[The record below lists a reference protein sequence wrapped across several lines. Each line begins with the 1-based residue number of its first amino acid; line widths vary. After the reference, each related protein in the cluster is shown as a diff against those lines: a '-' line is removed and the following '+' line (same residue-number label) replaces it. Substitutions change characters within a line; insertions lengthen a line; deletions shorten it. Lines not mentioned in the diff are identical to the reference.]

1 MTIEMLSAAGGL
13 LFLLTFVHFV
23 VDWLFQTH
31 KEAMEKNTSPVVR
44 ARHCLI
50 YTAGFIPIMLLM
62 KFNFWEFYAGMMILF
77 FSHFIEDTYTPVY
90 LWAKYI
96 RKPSEMLELEKHK
109 VLSETGDWVMYPR
122 DDKEGFFEF
131 SKTPLGKIIMITVDQ
146 IIHIIFL
153 IPLVWMALN

>member
-1 MTIEMLSAAGGL
+1 MIIQTLANAGGL

-31 KEAMEKNTSPVVR
+31 KEAMEKNNSPLIR

-62 KFNFWEFYAGMMILF
+62 QLNFFEFYAGLLILF
-77 FSHFIEDTYTPVY
+77 FSHFIEDTYIPVY
-90 LWAKYI
+90 LWAKYV
-96 RKPSEMLELEKHK
+96 RKPPEMFELYKYQ
-109 VLSETGDWVMYPR
+109 VLSEGNIIGYPR

-153 IPLVWMALN
+153 IPLVWMAIN